1 MLRKLKAI
9 LLSKEARHK
18 RDLLEDSVCMRCPE
32 QEDVQP
38 GRELLLWHRM
48 RLEDDCF

>member
-1 MLRKLKAI
+1 MWRKLKAI

-18 RDLLEDSVCMRCPE
+18 RKLLDDSVFMRCPE
-32 QEDVQP
+32 QEDVEP
-38 GRELLLWHRM
+38 SRELLLWHRM